1 MSKRKAL
8 LGLAAV
14 GVSVFGFATAL
25 WRRAQTPSRVHRSSY
40 HVSQPAA
47 TLPRTQ
53 ETKYQREQIEQV
65 RDHKS

>member
-1 MSKRKAL
+1 MSKRKTL

-25 WRRAQTPSRVHRSSY
+25 WRWGQTPSRAHRASY

-47 TLPRTQ
+47 TPPRTR
-53 ETKYQREQIEQV
+53 ETLYQKEQIEQV
-65 RDHKS
+65 RDHKV